1 VTSTRCTP
9 RPSTRFG
16 RSPDAGWPSGKIV
29 EHDQLLDRLTE
40 EAAPTLR
47 EAFGI
52 GPDVAAE
59 MLIVFADNPE
69 RIHSEAAFAKLYGV
83 CPIPAS
89 SGLTNKHRLYRGG
102 HRQANAALYRAA
114 A

>member
-1 VTSTRCTP
+1 VL
-9 RPSTRFG
+9 G
-16 RSPDAGWPSGKIV
+16 EEIV
-29 EHDQLLDRLTE
+29 EHDRLLDRLTE

-59 MLIVFADNPE
+59 MLIVFGDNPE
-69 RIHSEAAFAKLYGV
+69 RIHSEAAFAKLCGV

-102 HRQANAALYRAA
+102 APTSQRRALSSHRCSDAISRANHYLRAPTD
-114 A
+114 